1 MELEAVKLISMA
13 IAIGLGIL
21 GPGIGLGMMIGNG
34 LEAIGRNP
42 DAQPK
47 IMAAMFIGI
56 GVTEALAV
64 IAIVAGVILRFP

>member
-1 MELEAVKLISMA
+1 MELEAVKLIAMA

-21 GPGIGLGMMIGNG
+21 GPGIGLGMMIGKG

-56 GVTEALAV
+56 GVTEALAI
-64 IAIVAGVILRFP
+64 IAIVAGFILRFA

>member
-1 MELEAVKLISMA
+1 MELEAVKLIAMA
-13 IAIGLGIL
+13 LVIGVGIL
-21 GPGIGLGMMIGNG
+21 GPSIGLGMMISKG

-56 GVTEALAV
+56 GVTEALAI
-64 IAIVAGVILRFP
+64 IAIVAGFILRFA